1 MKDMRSS
8 WVTFAVYTLNNNKQ
22 VVAAASGR
30 SHLGMMVRHYLA
42 APNTFQAFTNIASG
56 IAELRNGT

>member
-22 VVAAASGR
+22 VVAEASDR
-30 SHLGMMVRHYLA
+30 ADLGTMERHYLA
-42 APNTFQAFTNIASG
+42 APNTHATFNDVADG
-56 IAELRNGT
+56 IAKLGDRS